1 MGRFSL
7 VTSGKR
13 PSESEVGQICGY
25 IEKLSECS
33 GISICLSLG
42 LADENQLAML
52 KRAGAARYHCNL
64 ESAPSFFGKLCTT
77 HTQEEKIETLKAAR
91 KAGLEICSGGI
102 IGMGEGER
110 ERIELA
116 LTLRKLEVESIPI
129 NILHPV
135 PGTPLENMEP
145 IPDEQIVRTVAI
157 FRLINPFA
165 YLRLAGGRA
174 RLGKETLAKLL
185 HAGINAAIVG
195 DLLTTLGSDMESD
208 KKCFR
213 EAGYEL

>member
-1 MGRFSL
+1 M
-7 VTSGKR
+7 
-13 PSESEVGQICGY
+13 
-25 IEKLSECS
+25 
-33 GISICLSLG
+33 
-42 LADENQLAML
+42 
-52 KRAGAARYHCNL
+52 
-64 ESAPSFFGKLCTT
+64 
-77 HTQEEKIETLKAAR
+77 
-91 KAGLEICSGGI
+91 
-102 IGMGEGER
+102 
-110 ERIELA
+110 
-116 LTLRKLEVESIPI
+116 RKLEVESIPI